1 MLIVVCVCILSA
13 VDCQMPSSRSLLSH
27 GVIDAATVNVVDVNS
42 YHSPGPAA
50 ASQSKKTLS
59 QQPIDGVTDAAESL
73 KKCTIRVTG
82 MTCGSCV
89 ANIEKHLSAFRGECL
104 AHSYGLILIL

>member
-27 GVIDAATVNVVDVNS
+27 GVNDAATVNVVDVNS
-42 YHSPGPAA
+42 YHSAAA